1 MILVTGGTG
10 FIGRH
15 LVQRLLDEGRP
26 VRLLLPE
33 QKQKKL
39 PWAQPV
45 EIVTGRLDDEEAVY
59 RAASGAH
66 VIFHLENAQWWGR
79 ARNLERVEVVGTRSL
94 TTIARSARVG
104 RIITLSHLGA
114 SPASAYT
121 LMRIKGQVEEIVRNS
136 GLAYTIIRSGLAYGQ
151 DDAFINHIG
160 MMLATNPFFFIMPG
174 RGEVVMHPIYIDD
187 LVSMLVNSL
196 SALDTVDATIEV
208 GGAEYTTFYDLIR
221 TVMRV
226 THQRRV
232 ILPVP
237 PYVMRWTTG
246 IYSRVLRRSLI
257 TPQWLDLLATNRTAR
272 LGNAYDYFGVR
283 PRRFEDTLLTYLPQK
298 RFLWLAVRN
307 AARRR
312 PREL

>member
-10 FIGRH
+10 FVGRH
-15 LVQRLLDEGRP
+15 LVQRLLDEGMP

-33 QKQKKL
+33 QKQKNL

-45 EIVTGRLDDEEAVY
+45 EIVTGTLYDEEAVY
-59 RAASGAH
+59 KAASGAH

-79 ARNLERVEVVGTRSL
+79 ARNLERIEIVGTRSL
-94 TTIARSARVG
+94 MTIARSARVG
-104 RIITLSHLGA
+104 RIVALSHLGA

-121 LMRIKGQVEEIVRNS
+121 LMRIKGQVEEIIRGS
-136 GLAYTIIRSGLAYGQ
+136 GLAYTIIRSGVLYGQ

-160 MMLATNPFFFIMPG
+160 MMLATNPLFFLMPG
-174 RGEVVMHPIYIDD
+174 RGEVVMHPMYIDD
-187 LVSMLVNSL
+187 LIDVLMSTL
-196 SALDTVDATIEV
+196 SALDTVDTTIEV

-226 THQRRV
+226 TRQPRL
-232 ILPVP
+232 IIPVP

-246 IYSRVLRRSLI
+246 LYSRLLRRSLI
-257 TPQWLDLLATNRTAR
+257 TPQWLDILATNRTAR
-272 LGNAYDYFGVR
+272 LGNTFDYFKVR
-283 PRRFEDTLLTYLPQK
+283 PRRFEDTLLTYLPEK
-298 RFLWLAVRN
+298 HFLRLAVRN
-307 AARRR
+307 AFRRR